1 MRFISTLV
9 PMNDF
14 LTFFTQ
20 RDQLVLLF
28 ALLSFLVAAG
38 IVMVAVFRKDLQNE
52 SIWKLFGTFL
62 VVFLAL
68 LANNVV
74 VYGLAVFII
83 ATLVTNLQFLLDLA
97 SIFWNRSWW
106 KVEKARPQ
114 DVKAKVR
121 RQVQEEQAQTTEEG
135 AISKISKT
143 KSDALLKSKELSHF
157 RSKKTFSS
165 GTRDRTSFETTAS
178 VPESSAALERS
189 GSSDLQEAM
198 DAGMESAEA
207 FDTLVNRT
215 VDLRDRV
222 LEILEQQQPFG
233 GKIIQDLRLFYRG
246 RPRHVIDAVLQDGAI
261 HYLIEVRLTVTS
273 DSLAIAVAELRHYM
287 NIYRVMQGE
296 AILVKGLLVVPEN
309 VTDQHFIDAELGLLY
324 FDERSGAFPN
334 VLEVRQWMNES

>member
-1 MRFISTLV
+1 
-9 PMNDF
+9 MNDF
-14 LTFFTQ
+14 LIFFTQ
-20 RDQLVLLF
+20 RDQLVLVL
-28 ALLSFLVAAG
+28 ALLSFLVAAA

-52 SIWKLFGTFL
+52 SVWKLFGTFL

-135 AISKISKT
+135 TASNTSKT
-143 KSDALLKSKELSHF
+143 TSPERLKSQQFSHF
-157 RSKKTFSS
+157 RSKKPFSS
-165 GTRDRTSFETTAS
+165 RTRDETTAS
-178 VPESSAALERS
+178 APESPAASQIS
-189 GSSDLQEAM
+189 GIANLQEAI

-246 RPRHVIDAVLQDGAI
+246 RPRHVIDAVLQDGAV
-261 HYLIEVRLTVTS
+261 HYLIEVRLTVTV
-273 DSLAIAVAELRHYM
+273 DTLAIAVSELRHYM

-309 VTDQHFIDAELGLLY
+309 VTDQHFIDADLGLLY

-334 VLEVRQWMNES
+334 VPEVRQWMNES